1 MFKTYLR
8 RYINIF
14 WKVMEHCYQNG
25 NYQRM
30 KIFKLCKVVFEWLM
44 KSSIQEHFHLKN
56 NSVIVHFNYV
66 WNFRVFSG

>member
-14 WKVMEHCYQNG
+14 WKVMEHCYQ
-25 NYQRM
+25 
-30 KIFKLCKVVFEWLM
+30 KVVFEWLM